1 MERAPQILIT
11 RLGFHIL
18 TFSCKGHL
26 LFVYSLPN
34 TELRDSN
41 SNLRPS
47 ALLPAN
53 TNLPGKGSGDG
64 FVWKSLIKAPSPA
77 ETLKEKAHW
86 TALMTHCST
95 GDWNPLD
102 LHLVLNFMEAKND
115 KVPPPLTFTAV
126 KWEAKKL
133 LMTSPGAALLFII
146 YCLNSNTCN

>member
-1 MERAPQILIT
+1 MEWAPQILIAQ
-11 RLGFHIL
+11 LGFHIL

-77 ETLKEKAHW
+77 EGKGPLNSVDDTLFCWGLKSSRPAFNFK
-86 TALMTHCST
+86 
-95 GDWNPLD
+95 
-102 LHLVLNFMEAKND
+102 LHGSQELHGAS
-115 KVPPPLTFTAV
+115 PLTFTAV